1 MRLITDGK
9 RFMDIIIFYHIRRW
23 NFRKRSSNVIALTD
37 DLSRYTNYTSCDKKK
52 KNDENT
58 LSFFSVY
65 SKDWK
70 ILWVSYFKT
79 YFFEIDDRYTQNLN
93 LDIVFY
99 SFNLFFFFSKP
110 RTRENICIIV
120 FCNSTPGSKNPK
132 IEAFA
137 LSLEDE
143 TLLKIITIT
152 DLPSPATK
160 KNNGDIPRF
169 QRIFTYSYFFILEK
183 MKVSLIP
190 LCG

>member
-1 MRLITDGK
+1 MKIHFPSFLFILKIERSCGCHTLKHISSRLMIG
-9 RFMDIIIFYHIRRW
+9 I
-23 NFRKRSSNVIALTD
+23 
-37 DLSRYTNYTSCDKKK
+37 
-52 KNDENT
+52 
-58 LSFFSVY
+58 
-65 SKDWK
+65 
-70 ILWVSYFKT
+70 
-79 YFFEIDDRYTQNLN
+79 QNLN

-120 FCNSTPGSKNPK
+120 FSNSIPGSKNPK